1 MEPNYVFPYIPT
13 DTDPLLDNI
22 AGYQKLLGKLIYLTH
37 IRPDIS
43 YSVHCLA
50 QYMHSPLKF
59 HINCAL
65 NVLRYLNNAPGKE
78 AKYRSMSSAACEI
91 IWIQKLLIDFNV
103 YVTLHVDLLCDNK
116 SETGSCLVADLTK
129 RSDFEVKIEKK
140 KMGFRYGLMMMNFVV
155 VLCLALVAKYGVE
168 FVGERVLKTKLSGEI
183 ARDLGERAVEF
194 DDIKEKLLF
203 FNSEIGNLVQE
214 SSVKDP
220 KWEIVKDGLI
230 LRSRC
235 QLYKSGIEE
244 VSIWG
249 WPLQTAGL
257 LTTEFDSRSFTIL
270 SGRVTEWSNGK
281 LSCSIRKANTSWEQG
296 KWSSSV
302 WRLDEDTWIL
312 EYKRSFVFEN
322 ERPFWS
328 ATEFVKFKMM
338 KAFQQ
343 VKDLRK
349 SIDGNYIA
357 PT

>member
-1 MEPNYVFPYIPT
+1 MTNTTIQTPKSTRCRRDANCTCET
-13 DTDPLLDNI
+13 
-22 AGYQKLLGKLIYLTH
+22 
-37 IRPDIS
+37 
-43 YSVHCLA
+43 CLA
-50 QYMHSPLKF
+50 SINATLDLMPTSLTKHSFSKPLK
-59 HINCAL
+59 
-65 NVLRYLNNAPGKE
+65 
-78 AKYRSMSSAACEI
+78 SSPPVTP
-91 IWIQKLLIDFNV
+91 LFFNPSTV
-103 YVTLHVDLLCDNK
+103 STPR

-270 SGRVTEWSNGK
+270 SGRVTEWSNGE

-312 EYKRSFVFEN
+312 EYKRSFVFEKT
-322 ERPFWS
+322 RPFWS